1 MATTKKTAKAVPT
14 PMDERETFV
23 SLQKSF
29 AETEQST
36 QEKLKVL
43 YELQAADVAIDE
55 LVLQRGELPAE
66 VAVLEEELAG
76 LKAKTERI
84 GEMIDG
90 YNQTIEAAGKQIVEL
105 DAEIEKYRSQLENIS
120 NSREFDSINKELE
133 NQGLLR
139 AIAEKNIGEARQA
152 IEDRKLD
159 RERIADR
166 ILIREEDLKAK
177 QEELATIVESTAKEE
192 KALQAK
198 RAACAAKI
206 DERTLSAYERI
217 RGNAHN
223 HLAVVTLFPK
233 NEDGTYGDACGGC
246 FHTITPQRIIDIA
259 SGKKLVICEHCGRI
273 IVNPDI

>member
-1 MATTKKTAKAVPT
+1 MATTKKNTKVQT
-14 PMDERETFV
+14 PVDERETFV
-23 SLQKSF
+23 SLQKTF
-29 AETEQST
+29 AESEQST
-36 QEKLKVL
+36 QEKLKTL
-43 YELQAADVAIDE
+43 YELQEADNAIDD
-55 LVLQRGELPAE
+55 LVHLRGELPAE
-66 VAVLEEELAG
+66 VAILEEELAG
-76 LKAKTERI
+76 LHAKSERI
-84 GEMIDG
+84 GQLIEG
-90 YNQTIEAAGKQIVEL
+90 YNQSIDAANKQIVEL
-105 DAEIEKYRSQLENIS
+105 DGEIEKYRAQLENIS

-139 AIAEKNIGEARQA
+139 AIAEKNIREAREA
-152 IEDRKLD
+152 IEDRKAD

-177 QEELATIVESTAKEE
+177 KEELAVIVESTAKEE

-198 RAACAAKI
+198 REACAAKI

-246 FHTITPQRIIDIA
+246 FHTITPQRIIDIG